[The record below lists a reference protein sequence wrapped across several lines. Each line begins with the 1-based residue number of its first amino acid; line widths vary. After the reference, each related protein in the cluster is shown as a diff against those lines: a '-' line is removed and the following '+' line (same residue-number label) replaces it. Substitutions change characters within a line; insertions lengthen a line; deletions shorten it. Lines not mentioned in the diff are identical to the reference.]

1 MMQCISSQA
10 GRLSVTSIPNHSRIP
25 QRIGAHCVSQP
36 ANSKRHRESTSIVVC
51 NAVANDALTSGP
63 SRPGPPPY
71 TPAPLGEYGERIIV
85 GEFEDEDED
94 MNIKL
99 ECDES
104 GCVIVV
110 GKKLT
115 TLMEDKSEG
124 LLHCSLTGQFS
135 LLSVHF
141 SKQSTISSRWMDHGV
156 QIMAEM
162 QPDARLTRF
171 TMAL

>member
-1 MMQCISSQA
+1 MMQYTLSQA
-10 GRLSVTSIPNHSRIP
+10 GWWSVTSIPNYSRVP
-25 QRIGAHCVSQP
+25 QRIGAHCFSRT
-36 ANSKRHRESTSIVVC
+36 ANSGRQCESTIKVVC
-51 NAVANDALTSGP
+51 NALANDALTSGP

-71 TPAPLGEYGERIIV
+71 TPAPLGEYGERIII

-104 GCVIVV
+104 GCVLVV

-115 TLMEDKSEG
+115 TLVEDKSEG

-135 LLSVHF
+135 LTSSHCF
-141 SKQSTISSRWMDHGV
+141 KASTVSSR
-156 QIMAEM
+156 
-162 QPDARLTRF
+162 
-171 TMAL
+171 